1 MRAHKLP
8 IRKKYYFDRLRMIDC
23 HAHLGEFHDKIDT
36 VIEDAKKAG
45 VVGVIVVPEYG
56 KSMRSQIV
64 VIMTRF

>member
-1 MRAHKLP
+1 
-8 IRKKYYFDRLRMIDC
+8 MIDC
-23 HAHLGEFHDKIDT
+23 HAHLGEFRDKIDT

-64 VIMTRF
+64 VVMTRF